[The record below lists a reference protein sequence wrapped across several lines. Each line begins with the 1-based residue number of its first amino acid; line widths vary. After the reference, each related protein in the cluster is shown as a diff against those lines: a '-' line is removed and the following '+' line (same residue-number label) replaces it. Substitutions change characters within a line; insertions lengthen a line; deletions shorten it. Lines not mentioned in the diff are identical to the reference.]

1 MDGHN
6 SLATSIFPRRALGL
20 VVMRGRSRI
29 FKIARNAMFVKID
42 SVRLSVVQIALQKVA
57 RSSFESVGHK
67 ALDYDWLF
75 RRDSAM
81 SGLARRDCGR

>member
-1 MDGHN
+1 MGITV
-6 SLATSIFPRRALGL
+6 ATSVFPKKALGL

-29 FKIARNAMFVKID
+29 FKIARNAIFGNID
-42 SVRLSVVQIALQKVA
+42 SVRPSAVQIALQKVA

-67 ALDYDWLF
+67 ALDCDWLF